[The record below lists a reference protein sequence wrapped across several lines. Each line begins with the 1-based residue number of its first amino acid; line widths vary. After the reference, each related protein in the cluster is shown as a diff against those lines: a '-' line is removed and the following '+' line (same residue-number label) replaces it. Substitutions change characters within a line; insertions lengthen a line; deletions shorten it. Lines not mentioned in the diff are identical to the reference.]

1 MRSPM
6 RVPAVVRE
14 NTYLKIRTLAQR
26 LLSRLAPERLAWAEM
41 KLMGIKR
48 LPRWPALSRSS
59 GGGAVYDGRGSV
71 LMMAG
76 AQVEEVAQFV
86 VGAAEPSGRSGAF
99 EAPPHGPI
107 TAFDALM
114 SPVSLS

>member
-59 GGGAVYDGRGSV
+59 GGGAVCAGRRGLADDGGR
-71 LMMAG
+71 AG
-76 AQVEEVAQFV
+76 
-86 VGAAEPSGRSGAF
+86 GGRWGIRL
-99 EAPPHGPI
+99 GGGGNGGG
-107 TAFDALM
+107 DGGDL
-114 SPVSLS
+114 SPAG